1 MCVRPANSPGFPVS
15 LTVLLQIS
23 RSHGLGT
30 ETHGFCFLSPAVYK
44 LRVNKCSLGPI
55 IALKCRQLASDQ
67 RGDHLTMTFAY
78 NYLQFT
84 IDSFYSA
91 IIVIAIFSRST
102 TFLLNLCLLMFMI
115 ACETKHCLVVLL
127 SVLGSYYYSKVQ
139 QK

>member
-1 MCVRPANSPGFPVS
+1 MS

-91 IIVIAIFSRST
+91 IVIAIFSRST